1 MSIRILIPIE
11 DLLFESRIVD
21 FLIQLNT
28 IAVKL
33 KVLHVIDSK
42 QAVFSS
48 TKEEHESEPFDLVRQ
63 FAEQLKDHF
72 PGVEIVTTV
81 CEGDAKEEIVREARL
96 FDADLILM
104 GPHGKKGIGNLLLG
118 STSQGV
124 ISAAPCSV
132 VLLRS
137 MRSPHPEESERPAPE
152 PAKRSVSP

>member
-11 DLLFESRIVD
+11 DLLFESTIID

-48 TKEEHESEPFDLVRQ
+48 TTEEHESEPFELVRQ
-63 FAEQLKDHF
+63 FADQLKDHF
-72 PGVEIVTTV
+72 PGVEVVTTV
-81 CEGDAKEEIVREARL
+81 CEGDAKEEIVREAEQ
-96 FDADLILM
+96 FKADLILM
-104 GPHGKKGIGNLLLG
+104 GPHGKRGIGKLLLG

-137 MRSPHPEESERPAPE
+137 RKAPHTEECGRAAPE
-152 PAKRSVSP
+152 SAKRSVSL